1 MKRLTIGFLLG
12 SPRINGG
19 TYVIYE
25 HATRLRRNGHRV
37 VLITKKKVEVW
48 EHSWHSSAHELEWL
62 TIEQSKVESFDIVI
76 ATWGKALKLQRIL
89 VEEYPKFLVGISQ

>member
-1 MKRLTIGFLLG
+1 MQSLTIGFLLG
-12 SPRINGG
+12 SPRSNGG

-25 HATRLRRNGHRV
+25 HATRLRRMGHRV
-37 VLITKKKVEVW
+37 VLITKKRVEAW